1 MDNETVDGER
11 IVVEPAGKPSSA
23 IVLNPSPLEPLGR
36 RRRAGEG
43 RGPTADDECF
53 KCGEKGHWA
62 NECREYGGRDGGRDG
77 GRGGRRM
84 ERRDSRERGGYDGDR
99 RR

>member
-1 MDNETVDGER
+1 MDHETIDGER
-11 IVVEPAGKPSSA
+11 IVVEPAGKLGFDS
-23 IVLNPSPLEPLGR
+23 VLNPPPLEPLGR

-62 NECREYGGRDGGRDG
+62 NECREYGGRG
-77 GRGGRRM
+77 GGRRM
-84 ERRDSRERGGYDGDR
+84 ERRDSRERGGYDNDR